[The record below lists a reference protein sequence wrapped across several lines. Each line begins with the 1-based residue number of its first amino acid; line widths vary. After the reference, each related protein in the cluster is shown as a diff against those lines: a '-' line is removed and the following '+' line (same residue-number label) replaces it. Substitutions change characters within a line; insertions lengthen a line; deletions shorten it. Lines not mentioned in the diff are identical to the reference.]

1 MSIGLLTVDCYLG
14 ESFSLK
20 DKRRILLS
28 LTDRLRRSFNI
39 ALCEVEYQDQW
50 QRSKLAI
57 VLINTDWRMLQQS
70 SNKIIDTIEKDG
82 RVNILATE
90 IERIR

>member
-1 MSIGLLTVDCYLG
+1 MNIGLMIVDCYLS
-14 ESFSLK
+14 ESLSLK

-28 LTDRLRRSFNI
+28 LFERLRKSFNI
-39 ALCEVEYQDQW
+39 ALCEVEYHQQW

-57 VLINTDWRMLQQS
+57 VLINTDWRMLQHS
-70 SNKIIDTIEKDG
+70 SNKILDLIESD
-82 RVNILATE
+82 RRINILATE